1 MLAINK
7 IQEASTCIY
16 DLAKYEDCTDIVK
29 NELQKAYKLMEEFIR
44 ANTKEKKAGRLDMQ
58 KFVCKDKF
66 KDNTYSRPAMAGIY
80 HDQVNERAVSSD
92 AYILIASKADYNSEY
107 AGKTVTKKGEI
118 MESTEDR
125 PLRFPKWKDILPSPE
140 ALSSKYV
147 TLNKEEFNEKIKAAQ
162 VARKLDKSGI
172 FVIKLEFDNQGEKK
186 TMYLNLNYAEML
198 LNMPGTLYATDGRR
212 TLYYEDDNYQVVICP
227 RCQTDEQIARV
238 F

>member
-7 IQEASTCIY
+7 IQEASTIIY
-16 DLAKYEDCTDIVK
+16 GIANLEDCTDIVK
-29 NELQKAYKLMEEFIR
+29 TDLQEAYKLMVEFIR
-44 ANTKEKKAGRLDMQ
+44 ANTKEKKGGRLDMQ
-58 KFVCKDKF
+58 KFVCKDKY
-66 KDNTYSRPAMAGIY
+66 KDGTYERPAMAGVY

-92 AYILIASKADYNSEY
+92 CHILIASKADYNSEY

-118 MESTEDR
+118 IEGTEDR

-162 VARKLDKSGI
+162 AARKLDKSGI
-172 FVIKLEFDNQGEKK
+172 FIIKMEFDNHGEKK
-186 TMYLNLNYAEML
+186 TMYLTLNYAEML
-198 LNMPGTLYATDGRR
+198 LNMPGTMYANDGYRGF
-212 TLYYEDDNYQVVICP
+212 YYEDDNYQVVIMP
-227 RCQTDEQIARV
+227 RSSCNEEISRV